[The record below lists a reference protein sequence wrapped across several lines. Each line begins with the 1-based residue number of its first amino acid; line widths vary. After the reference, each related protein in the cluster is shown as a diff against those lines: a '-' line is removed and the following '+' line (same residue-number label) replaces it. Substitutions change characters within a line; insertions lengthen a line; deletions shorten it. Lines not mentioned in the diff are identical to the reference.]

1 MVSKPVSLYQKI
13 LQAQTS
19 TTVQRIVDQENSKR
33 IRVHMPAK
41 VIAVNGNTVDVQI
54 QGQEDSGLGY
64 YVDFAPL
71 LDLPIVYNNYT
82 RKAFII
88 TPIQVGDT
96 GLVEFLDFNSS
107 AFNEDGKASLTND
120 QLPHSL
126 NNGIFINGFIPNT
139 KVVQIA
145 YKNTSVTSKENNKTM
160 VQEPTDEIFDRPIV
174 QNDDGTYSTAEN
186 TDLIIDKEW
195 YKAFDLPDIPNTQG
209 YLAIIPTVFD
219 KAHHTYE
226 EAVKRFYKTGLHFG
240 IFLVIM
246 NGEEPSADDIKL
258 TEQYAVNV
266 HNAQEEYT
274 DGLNNALTM
283 GLRNNTFAFSVD
295 DTGTLNIHSMSTK
308 FSSST
313 DITVNT
319 PNFNCSGSISCGDGA
334 TGTFSSADGKTITV
348 TNGIITDIE

>member
-139 KVVQIA
+139 KVVDIA
-145 YKNTSVTSKENNKTM
+145 YKNTDIVSKKFNPTM
-160 VQEPTDEIFDRPIV
+160 VQEPTDEIFDRNTV
-174 QNDDGTYSTAEN
+174 QNDDGTYSTAQSIDITLE
-186 TDLIIDKEW
+186 TDS
-195 YKAFDLPDIPNTQG
+195 YKDFGLPDIPNNTG
-209 YLAIIPTVFD
+209 YLAVIPTVYD
-219 KAHHTYE
+219 NQHHSTE
-226 EAVKRFYKTGLHFG
+226 EAVKRFYQTGLHFG
-240 IFLVIM
+240 IFLV
-246 NGEEPSADDIKL
+246 DIKNKDISSKDL
-258 TEQYAVNV
+258 DIIEQYAVNI
-266 HNAQEEYT
+266 HNAQEQYT
-274 DGLNNALTM
+274 DSLDSALVI
-283 GLRNNTFAFSVD
+283 GLRNNTFSFVVD
-295 DTGTLNIHSMSTK
+295 DTGSLTINSVSTK
-308 FSSST
+308 LKSGA
-313 DITVNT
+313 DIQVDT
-319 PNFNCSGSISCGDGA
+319 PSFNCSGSITCGDGA
-334 TGTFSSADGKTITV
+334 TGTFTSNEGKTITV
-348 TNGIITDIE
+348 TKGIITNIE